1 MTIQSPVLV
10 LNASYEPVSVC
21 AARRAITLL
30 VKGKAR
36 LEECHDACVW
46 KDMRLPSVIR
56 LSRYRKIPQRRHDA
70 TRRGVLARDQYTCQY
85 CNAQSPAARL
95 TIDHVVPRSRGG
107 GDTWE
112 NLVACCAPCNRRK
125 ANRTPIEAG
134 MALARP
140 PRASQLHTTRQMM
153 RSMGAEDPK
162 WRKYLYF

>member
-30 VKGKAR
+30 IKGAAR
-36 LEECHDACVW
+36 LEECHDACIW

-56 LSRYRKIPQRRHDA
+56 LSRYRKIPQRRHDV
-70 TRRGVLARDQYTCQY
+70 TRRSILSRDQHTCQY
-85 CNAQSPAARL
+85 CNTQLPTTRL

-107 GDTWE
+107 RNTWE
-112 NLVACCAPCNRRK
+112 NLVACCSACNRWK
-125 ANRTPIEAG
+125 ANRTPSEAN
-134 MALARP
+134 MVLARP
-140 PRASQLHTTRQMM
+140 PRPSTLHTTRQMM
-153 RSMGAEDPK
+153 RSIGAEDPK